1 MSSSLTVLLSAAG
14 GLVLAGFVAHGAWTA
29 RKAGPKRASPPVE
42 PTMAPEDGP
51 GLGVEPVFMDPP
63 SEPGE
68 SADVQPFPVDHAAE
82 AKVAEAP
89 VMPVLSVPRKP
100 SVRIDALIDAIASFT
115 LDAPISGEM
124 AQAHLPAT
132 RRAGTKPFLVEGRNA
147 ESGEWEPVAPGQRY
161 SEFQAGVQLAN
172 RTGALNEIEYS
183 EFVQKLQAFA
193 DPVGAMADFPDM
205 LDVVGRARELDAFA
219 GQYDAQ
225 LVVHLQARSAA
236 WSPGYLQQHGA
247 QHGFLPGSVPGRL
260 VMPAA
265 EDGAPPVLTLGYDAQ
280 AALAEDPNQS
290 AVTHVALSFD
300 VPQTAAEN
308 KPFDAWQKA
317 AEAFAADIDGA
328 IVDDNGRPLAPA
340 GFEAIG
346 KELGQ
351 LYDALAERDL
361 AAGSPAARRLFS

>member
-51 GLGVEPVFMDPP
+51 GLAVEPVLVDPP
-63 SEPGE
+63 AEPG
-68 SADVQPFPVDHAAE
+68 ATPVALE
-82 AKVAEAP
+82 ALDDAP
-89 VMPVLSVPRKP
+89 PPAHPVLPVISVPRKP
-100 SVRIDALIDAIASFT
+100 SPRIDALIDAIASFT
-115 LDAPISGEM
+115 LDSAVSGEM

-147 ESGEWEPVAPGQRY
+147 ESGEWEPIAPGQRY

-193 DPVGAMADFPDM
+193 DPIGAMADFPDM

-247 QHGFLPGSVPGRL
+247 LHGFLPGSVPGRL
-260 VMPAA
+260 VMPGPD
-265 EDGAPPVLTLGYDAQ
+265 EGAPPVLTLGYDAQ

-290 AVTHVALSFD
+290 AVSHVALSFD

-308 KPFDAWQKA
+308 QPFDAWQKA
-317 AEAFAADIDGA
+317 AQALAADIDGA

-351 LYDALAERDL
+351 LYEALAERDL